1 MTTLVLQKLETSL
14 DQVVRFSEGRRYNI
28 ASIMP
33 YILMVNAPSGTFTFS
48 IIKGSRTIVSKTF
61 TSNLIKSS
69 LDTSNNFAHVFYP
82 IVFDNPLFIEE
93 GEYIFRLS
101 TDTTH
106 TDSSYLGWIQA
117 YENKQN
123 QMNYVPFS
131 DTDNS
136 FSFRIKFYNRTGT
149 ND

>member
-33 YILMVNAPSGTFTFS
+33 YLLMVNAPTGTFTFS
-48 IIKGSRTIVSKTF
+48 IVKGSRTIVSKTF
-61 TSNLIKSS
+61 NSNLIKTS

-82 IVFDNPLFIEE
+82 IVFSNPLFLEE
-93 GEYIFRLS
+93 GDYIFRLS
-101 TDTTH
+101 TDTTP
-106 TDSSYLGWIQA
+106 TELSYMGWIQA

-123 QMNYVPFS
+123 ESIIPPDS
-131 DTDNS
+131 DLRNS
-136 FSFRIKFYNRTGT
+136 FSFRIKFFNRTGS